1 MKRKQSD
8 PFLGRSFNMVK
19 AEALMESVGPIFSLG
34 NTLALHSDAKAI
46 EGTLPF
52 SDYVTAMNA
61 WDFQFSANDFGE
73 LVPFCKATQRKMAPV
88 AFAAAYVKD
97 GRSITKH
104 GRPVSTLAA
113 KPELYIITH
122 RAPSAAMGRPV
133 WTVQH
138 ALSQAQERWTM
149 ARINR
154 NGPRTAAQGPLPPHL
169 DLGHHWRATLR
180 HVLRQT
186 ARGAEWDLLTG
197 DLDIIPTAY
206 TPRA

>member
-1 MKRKQSD
+1 
-8 PFLGRSFNMVK
+8 MVK

-34 NTLALHSDAKAI
+34 NTLALHPDAHPI

-52 SDYVTAMNA
+52 SDYGTTMDA

-73 LVPFCKATQRKMAPV
+73 LVPSCKSTQRQMAPV

-97 GRSITKH
+97 GGSITRH
-104 GRPVSTLAA
+104 GRPVPTLAA

-122 RAPSAAMGRPV
+122 RDPSTSGTPV

-138 ALSQAQERWTM
+138 AFSQAQERWTM
-149 ARINR
+149 VRINR
-154 NGPRTAAQGPLPPHL
+154 SDPWTATQGPLQPHL

-180 HVLRQT
+180 HVLKQT